1 MFACC
6 THPFSL
12 VRTSNCGLPRH
23 CSGAMQVEERRA
35 ALRDA
40 QERLAAQLSAAAAP
54 VEGRRR
60 RLEER
65 RDGLAVRAAGQ

>member
-1 MFACC
+1 
-6 THPFSL
+6 
-12 VRTSNCGLPRH
+12 
-23 CSGAMQVEERRA
+23 MQVEERRA